1 MRRLTRSRRKAT
13 PTWGRFARRLAFI
26 GLAGV
31 LAIAAPVWL
40 WRSGAAGTALD
51 LVGRSLIGATGQL
64 GLKVR
69 SVLVEG
75 RVETRR
81 EKILAALDVRLETPL
96 LRFDPG
102 AAKRRVEALGWVRA
116 AVVERRWPGTVLVRI
131 TERRPFAVWQNHG
144 RFTVVG
150 RDGQPIPGAD
160 PRRFED
166 LLHVV
171 GAGAGAKAPRLI
183 EMLDSQPA
191 LRARVV
197 VAVLVSGRRWNLRF
211 DNRVDV
217 RLPAVDAGAAWSR
230 LARLQSEHKILE
242 RDLVAIDL
250 RQPDR
255 LIVKLSPRGEEQSRL
270 RPGTEPRPTPAPN
283 DA

>member
-1 MRRLTRSRRKAT
+1 MRRLTRSRRQAK
-13 PTWGRFARRLAFI
+13 PMWGRFARRLVVI

-31 LAIAAPVWL
+31 LAIGTPVWL
-40 WRSGAAGTALD
+40 WRSGAAGSALQ
-51 LVGRSLIGATGQL
+51 LVGRSLIEATGHL
-64 GLKVR
+64 GLR
-69 SVLVEG
+69 LRRVLVEG

-116 AVVERRWPGTVLVRI
+116 AVVERRLPGTVLVRI
-131 TERRPFAVWQNHG
+131 TERRPLAVWQNHG

-150 RDGQPIPGAD
+150 RDGQPIPGAN
-160 PRRFED
+160 PRRFTS

-191 LRARVV
+191 LRARVA

-217 RLPAVDAGAAWSR
+217 RLPAVDPGAAWAR

-255 LIVKLSPRGEEQSRL
+255 LIVKLTPLGEEQSRL
-270 RPGTEPRPTPAPN
+270 EPGTEPRRTRAPN